1 MKILALKEIAAN
13 EKRVALTPDLVAK
26 YNNIGYEVEIEAGAG
41 VNAGI
46 DDEEFTK
53 AGAKIVDAA
62 GAIANADIILKVAA
76 PENSEIEKI
85 SKAKKDTVLVGILNP
100 HFEKDKSKNYAD
112 IGLSAFAV
120 ELFPRITR
128 AQSMDVLSSQSNLA
142 GYRAVIDAVY
152 ELGVAVPMMMTA
164 AGTISPAKIMII
176 GAGVAGLQ
184 AIATAKRLGGVVT
197 AFDVRAA
204 AREQV
209 QSLGAK
215 FIEVP
220 NDENAETKGGYAK
233 EMSDDYKKRQEQAI
247 YDNIIKQDIV
257 ITTALIPGKPAPK
270 LISEEM
276 VKNMKPGAIIVDMAA
291 VSGGNCVV
299 TEPGKV
305 VIKNGVKII
314 GYENIASRIAKDASK
329 LYSKNLY
336 NFVEF
341 ITDKEKK
348 QISINIEDEIIKS
361 SLLTYQGKVLF
372 SA

>member
-1 MKILALKEIAAN
+1 MKVLVLKEISVN

-26 YNNIGYEVEIEAGAG
+26 YNNLGYEIEIETGAG
-41 VNAGI
+41 IGAGI
-46 DDEEFTK
+46 GDEDFIK
-53 AGAKIVDAA
+53 SGAKIVDANQ
-62 GAIANADIILKVAA
+62 AITNADIILKVAA
-76 PENSEIEKI
+76 PENNEIEKI
-85 SKAKKDTVLVGILNP
+85 SKAKKDAVLIGILNP
-100 HFEKDKSKNYAD
+100 YLEKDKSKNYAD
-112 IGLSAFAV
+112 IGISAFAV

-152 ELGVAVPMMMTA
+152 ELDVAVPMMMTA

-184 AIATAKRLGGVVT
+184 AIATAKRLGAVVT
-197 AFDVRAA
+197 AFDVRPVAK
-204 AREQV
+204 EQV

-215 FIEVP
+215 FIEVL
-220 NDENAETKGGYAK
+220 NDENAETKSGYAK

-270 LISEEM
+270 LISKEM
-276 VKNMKPGAIIVDMAA
+276 VKNMKSGAIIVDLAA
-291 VSGGNCVV
+291 GSGGNCAI
-299 TEPGKV
+299 TESGKV
-305 VIKNGVKII
+305 VTKYGVKII
-314 GYENIASRIAKDASK
+314 GRENMVSGIAKDASK

-348 QISINIEDEIIKS
+348 QIAINIEDEIIKS